1 MIGEWLSLDITGP
14 WSCNSSKEMYRKM
27 RDVREELSVA
37 YLNQLPL
44 LLETL
49 SNHDDVVS
57 ENVVKKNEFKSFQT

>member
-1 MIGEWLSLDITGP
+1 MYVK
-14 WSCNSSKEMYRKM
+14 SCCF
-27 RDVREELSVA
+27 A

-57 ENVVKKNEFKSFQT
+57 ENVVKKMNLSPFKPYRVYLDPLRMSNAGDLS